1 MHNSLTRNKNS
12 TKDTWGPHWSAP
24 EGAGGGR
31 SIYKRNSAR
40 SYPSHLPVLAGE
52 APSAPLA
59 QRRAASLLE
68 RNVPAPRPD
77 YGELCREP
85 RHPARARGRHWRRGS
100 RAEAEAE
107 KKWSR
112 KGWPRESREG
122 GGAGAGMR
130 ARPGGVGGAGCASV
144 GRSVSRS
151 VRAARA
157 PASPASSARP
167 RQRSGL
173 APPPSASLTPS
184 RGSSLIPAARPAGP
198 TGFRQPGRPS
208 PGRFVRSLP
217 LPPLAFCLWL
227 PLAPVPFM
235 KRGPI
240 TC

>member
-40 SYPSHLPVLAGE
+40 SYPSHPPVLAGE

-59 QRRAASLLE
+59 QRRGCFSA
-68 RNVPAPRPD
+68 RTKRPPTAPRL

-130 ARPGGVGGAGCASV
+130 ARPGGVGWSGLCLR
-144 GRSVSRS
+144 RSVSKSVGPRSPRAGVPCLERPPATEIGTGAPS
-151 VRAARA
+151 VRE
-157 PASPASSARP
+157 PHPFP
-167 RQRSGL
+167 GL
-173 APPPSASLTPS
+173 FA
-184 RGSSLIPAARPAGP
+184 GSSR
-198 TGFRQPGRPS
+198 
-208 PGRFVRSLP
+208 
-217 LPPLAFCLWL
+217 
-227 PLAPVPFM
+227 
-235 KRGPI
+235 
-240 TC
+240 